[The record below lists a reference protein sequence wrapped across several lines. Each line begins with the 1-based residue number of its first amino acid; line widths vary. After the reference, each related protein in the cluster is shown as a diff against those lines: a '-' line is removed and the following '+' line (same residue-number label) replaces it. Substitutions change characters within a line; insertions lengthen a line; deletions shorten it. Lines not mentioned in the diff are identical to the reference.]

1 MSFALRNQ
9 PSFEGSNPSC
19 PASHFHGVYH
29 VLESG
34 DKAATL
40 WSFAWRPQVCGSAQ
54 TAMKG
59 PFSTEFCAR
68 SLSCIFKC
76 PDTPS
81 VRLVRRS
88 TSMDELATRHAGG
101 DLHHFGIPTL
111 DGSDDAELLFLLG
124 PAMRQRAGERG
135 DREVGGGGAVGDGFD
150 NARRHEG
157 ERNEAPDVALDLV
170 LASGNR
176 LE

>member
-1 MSFALRNQ
+1 MQPAIFIEFIMYLRAVIKPRHCGPLHGDRRSLEARKPQ
-9 PSFEGSNPSC
+9 RKGHFPPSFTPGLC
-19 PASHFHGVYH
+19 PAFSNVRTRPA
-29 VLESG
+29 SG
-34 DKAATL
+34 
-40 WSFAWRPQVCGSAQ
+40 WSDDQPRWVNWPTRP
-54 TAMKG
+54 
-59 PFSTEFCAR
+59 
-68 SLSCIFKC
+68 
-76 PDTPS
+76 
-81 VRLVRRS
+81 
-88 TSMDELATRHAGG
+88 AGG

-150 NARRHEG
+150 DTWRHEG
-157 ERNEAPDVALDLV
+157 ERNEPPDVALDLV